1 MSLFLTSD
9 ENFTDGI
16 NSRTEFSNEIHQDFY
31 KDGKFNL
38 ALKEIFFDATFPTIV
53 DQGYP
58 HIITIIRGKDHHI
71 GEFPLE
77 FKNDSLFQSL
87 FKTSVFHPSVSHEK
101 GPMFMSRDFTS
112 LSFLSQI
119 DYNVLVEIHPR
130 LNFAISVA
138 YMKDVTIDS
147 KAEMVRFL
155 NSTMFP
161 FHVVKPII
169 ISKSGVITVESNLNI
184 YVSQNIFNLLGF
196 NSSESSEFIEEID
209 LPSNELVQK
218 LSEDIDD
225 ENEDM
230 QLVFS
235 DKLERME
242 KTSKLYNNYRQL
254 SDAKPQGNIA
264 VYFQVNGQKKNFET
278 EFELALF
285 HQSHMMISYTQ
296 VLKQINFLLLKAF
309 LKSIT
314 NHVFNS
320 GIPYN
325 DEDVEDMESL
335 ISFLLENRNSI
346 GLRHWGGLFTLKR
359 SRKNVKLVIF
369 HTEQNKKAGQ
379 KILKR
384 LESQTESVFVRNAF
398 QQIFLGAKLEKVTF
412 DETLCNLLG
421 IDKSDKER
429 LSHLPSSDGEIKFTA
444 PLDYFKC
451 VNYELVNSYQ
461 NQVPYEL
468 KLLLSQ
474 DMTKPT
480 SDGPLKVF
488 NTASESIFLFR
499 KNKTHVADGYF
510 NNQVNFPNLVF
521 VEANFIRHSLY
532 GSNQKKIL
540 NFFPL
545 ANKKDKITHHKFKYP
560 IILKS
565 VPGNLFHIKLLNEK
579 FKTLKADVGVPTLLM
594 LERTTK
600 EDMFPVTIYSSDKEN
615 LTLFPDNQACSFK
628 NKLSFPLL
636 FSDRDKWTV
645 SLQSIAFP
653 KVQNI
658 VPQVCKL
665 YLENPAANEITH
677 EISVDKCHVKN
688 IENLIF
694 LLNQKIKESLRDHLP
709 DETPKF
715 SVVDSKIH
723 LETQMFDC
731 FFEPDM
737 MKMLGFS
744 YSYQTGNTKFPFKT
758 VFKGVTKPNIFTFQP
773 QEMVIISNIVEESFY
788 AQSRPTILKIISIP
802 DQQEVTGYNYIQFEN
817 HDGVKI
823 KYDRVDDIEVK
834 LLTRKGDL
842 IDFVNEGDVKLQL
855 EFKKTA

>member
-1 MSLFLTSD
+1 MTLFLTSD
-9 ENFTDGI
+9 ENFTDEV
-16 NSRTEFSNEIHQDFY
+16 NSRTEFSNQIHQDFY

-38 ALKEIFFDATFPTIV
+38 ALREIFFDATFPTIV
-53 DQGYP
+53 DNGYP
-58 HIITIIRGKDHHI
+58 HIITIIKGKEHYI

-77 FKNDSLFQSL
+77 FRNDSLFQTI
-87 FKTSVFHPSVSHEK
+87 FKTRESSEK

-138 YMKDVTIDS
+138 YVKDVTIDS
-147 KAEMVRFL
+147 KAEMVEFL

-161 FHVVKPII
+161 FHEVKPIM
-169 ISKSGVITVESNLNI
+169 ISPSGVITIESNLNLF
-184 YVSQNIFNLLGF
+184 VSENIFNLLGF
-196 NSSESSEFIEEID
+196 NSSVSSEFIDEIN
-209 LPSNELVQK
+209 LPSNDLIQK
-218 LSEDIDD
+218 LSDDIDN
-225 ENEDM
+225 ENGDM
-230 QLVFS
+230 QLVYS
-235 DKLERME
+235 DNLERME
-242 KTSKLYNNYRQL
+242 KISTIYNNYRQL
-254 SDAKPQGNIA
+254 ADAKPKGNIA
-264 VYFQVNGQKKNFET
+264 VYFELDGETKNFKT
-278 EFELALF
+278 EFELDIFNQKSL
-285 HQSHMMISYTQ
+285 MISYNH
-296 VLKQINFLLLKAF
+296 VLKQINLLLLQVF
-309 LKSIT
+309 LESIK
-314 NHVFNS
+314 NYVLNS
-320 GIPYN
+320 GTTGITYN
-325 DEDVEDMESL
+325 DEDVKELDSS

-346 GLRHWGGLFTLKR
+346 GLRDWGGLFSLKR
-359 SRKNVKLVIF
+359 SRKNVRLVIF
-369 HTEQNKKAGQ
+369 HTERNKSGGQ

-384 LESQTESVFVRNAF
+384 LDSQTDSLFIKQAF
-398 QQIFLGAKLEKVTF
+398 QQIFLGAKLKKVTF

-421 IDKSDKER
+421 IDEVDKTR
-429 LSHLPSSDGEIKFTA
+429 LSDISSSDEEFKFTA
-444 PLDYFKC
+444 HLDYFKC
-451 VNYELVNSYQ
+451 VNYELANSYQ

-474 DMTKPT
+474 DITKPKN
-480 SDGPLKVF
+480 SGPMKVF
-488 NTASESIFLFR
+488 KTTSSSLFLFR
-499 KNKTHVADGYF
+499 KNRTHVADGYF

-521 VEANFIRHSLY
+521 VEANFIQHSLY

-545 ANKKDKITHHKFKYP
+545 ANKKDEITHHKFKYP

-615 LTLFPDNQACSFK
+615 LTLFPDNKACNFK

-658 VPQVCKL
+658 VPEVCKL
-665 YLENPAANEITH
+665 YLENPADNEITH
-677 EISVDKCHVKN
+677 EISVDKCHVKS
-688 IENLIF
+688 IENVIF
-694 LLNQKIKESLRDHLP
+694 LLNQKIKETLIEYLP
-709 DETPKF
+709 NQIPKF
-715 SVVDSKIH
+715 SMVNSNIQLESK
-723 LETQMFDC
+723 MFDC
-731 FFEPDM
+731 FFEPNM

-744 YSYQTGNTKFPFKT
+744 YSYQTGNTKFPSKS
-758 VFKGVTKPNIFTFQP
+758 VFKGVTKPNIFIFQH

-842 IDFVNEGDVKLQL
+842 IDFVSEGDVKLQL
-855 EFKKTA
+855 EFKKIG

>member
-16 NSRTEFSNEIHQDFY
+16 NSRTEFSNAIHQDFY

-58 HIITIIRGKDHHI
+58 HIITIIRGKEHYI

-138 YMKDVTIDS
+138 YVKDVTIDS
-147 KAEMVRFL
+147 KAEMVKFL

-161 FHVVKPII
+161 FHEVKPIK
-169 ISKSGVITVESNLNI
+169 ISTSGVIAIESNLNI

-196 NSSESSEFIEEID
+196 NSSESLEFIQEID
-209 LPSNELVQK
+209 LPSNDLVQK
-218 LSEDIDD
+218 LSEDIDGK
-225 ENEDM
+225 NEDM

-235 DKLERME
+235 DQLERME
-242 KTSKLYNNYRQL
+242 NNSKIYNNYRQL
-254 SDAKPQGNIA
+254 SVAKPKGNIA
-264 VYFQVNGQKKNFET
+264 VYFQVNGETKNFKI
-278 EFELALF
+278 EFELDIFNQRSL
-285 HQSHMMISYTQ
+285 MISYPQ
-296 VLKQINFLLLKAF
+296 VLSQINLLLLQEF
-309 LKSIT
+309 LASIT
-314 NHVFNS
+314 NHILNS

-325 DEDVEDMESL
+325 DEDVKALESW
-335 ISFLLENRNSI
+335 ISFLLEKRNSI
-346 GLRHWGGLFTLKR
+346 GLKDWGGLFSLKR
-359 SRKNVKLVIF
+359 SRKNVKFVIF
-369 HTEQNKKAGQ
+369 HTEKNKKAGQ
-379 KILKR
+379 QILKR
-384 LESQTESVFVRNAF
+384 LESQTESVLVKNAF
-398 QQIFLGAKLEKVTF
+398 QQIFLGAELKKVIF

-421 IDKSDKER
+421 IDNSDKVL
-429 LSHLPSSDGEIKFTA
+429 LSYLSGLDEAIRFTA

-468 KLLLSQ
+468 KLLLSL
-474 DMTKPT
+474 DMATPKN
-480 SDGPLKVF
+480 DGPLKVF
-488 NTASESIFLFR
+488 KTASDSMFLFR
-499 KNKTHVADGYF
+499 KNRTHVADGYF
-510 NNQVNFPNLVF
+510 NNQVNFPKLVF

-545 ANKKDKITHHKFKYP
+545 ANKKDEITHHKFKYP

-615 LTLFPDNQACSFK
+615 LTLFPDNKACNFK

-658 VPQVCKL
+658 VPEVCKL
-665 YLENPAANEITH
+665 YLENSVHNGITH
-677 EISVDKCHVKN
+677 EISVDKCHVKS
-688 IENLIF
+688 IENVIF
-694 LLNQKIKESLRDHLP
+694 LLNQKIKETLIEYLP
-709 DETPKF
+709 NQIPKF
-715 SVVDSKIH
+715 SMVNSNIQLESK
-723 LETQMFDC
+723 MFDC
-731 FFEPDM
+731 FFEPNM

-744 YSYQTGNTKFPFKT
+744 YSYQTGNTKFPSKS
-758 VFKGVTKPNIFTFQP
+758 VFKGVTKPNIFIFQH

-802 DQQEVTGYNYIQFEN
+802 DQQEVIGYNYIQFEN
-817 HDGVKI
+817 HNGVKI

-842 IDFVNEGDVKLQL
+842 MDFVNEGDVKLQL
-855 EFKKTA
+855 EFKKIG